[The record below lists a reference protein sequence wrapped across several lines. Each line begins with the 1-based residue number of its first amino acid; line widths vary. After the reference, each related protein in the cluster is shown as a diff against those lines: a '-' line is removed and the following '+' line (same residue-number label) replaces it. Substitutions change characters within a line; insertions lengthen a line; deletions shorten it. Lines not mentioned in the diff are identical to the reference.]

1 MSKTT
6 ILLSALC
13 VALVLYIVLR
23 ESNAKKNALGQQS
36 EKPKSVTVRP
46 KTVRPKTSTPLGH
59 GQKLGFN
66 FSNIIQATQAAVAD
80 TGSTSAAVNNVF
92 SASNSVDAM
101 PSVPTGPN
109 LKGSC
114 SS

>member
-36 EKPKSVTVRP
+36 EKPKSVIVRP
-46 KTVRPKTSTPLGH
+46 KTVRPKTSTSR
-59 GQKLGFN
+59 GQKLGFSISDWLDDN
-66 FSNIIQATQAAVAD
+66 QDAINEAIAAQSHTAAAVAP
-80 TGSTSAAVNNVF
+80 
-92 SASNSVDAM
+92 M
-101 PSVPTGPN
+101 PNAPTGPN